1 MDKKKAATGGYRSG
15 SGVGLWCQT
24 PLWICSKRV
33 FFSLGNHGLKL
44 LIRGRFLLVLISSAA
59 VAERTLNPC
68 AWKRVLELGL
78 HPARAGMALVL

>member
-15 SGVGLWCQT
+15 SGDGVVVSDTAIDMFKAGL
-24 PLWICSKRV
+24 
-33 FFSLGNHGLKL
+33 FSLGNHGLKL
-44 LIRGRFLLVLISSAA
+44 LIGGRFPSGVISSAA